1 MCSETLSKRVYW
13 VDVAKLLA
21 VVAVIMDHTYGIL
34 YSNERVA
41 YASYYSVSL
50 FILMMGVTSYWSY
63 SKNDKGVSEKVKKKC
78 WEIIAPYLV
87 ATFIYSVFADKYF
100 DFAIYVKRVICFNA
114 NGPFYYVLLYLQLLL
129 IVPIIFYFLKNTGN
143 KKYSIGIEIWGLA
156 IVLVIAGLTTNYTNI
171 LSVTGGGGKL
181 FGGTYLCLLY
191 IGMMFG
197 KYCDRISL
205 QKVSVIVLF
214 AVSLIV
220 TMLWWN
226 FISVDKLRIDVRVPF
241 GAGFNPP
248 SISLGIYAIL
258 VACTIYLF
266 EKLLINSDKLLML
279 FAKISIL
286 GKHTLYVFL
295 YHRLFLDYIFPQIPM
310 ITAIENIWFK
320 RIIYFVGM
328 VGGSMIIE
336 FILERVRK
344 LARNA
349 YA

>member
-1 MCSETLSKRVYW
+1 M
-13 VDVAKLLA
+13 
-21 VVAVIMDHTYGIL
+21 
-34 YSNERVA
+34 
-41 YASYYSVSL
+41 
-50 FILMMGVTSYWSY
+50 
-63 SKNDKGVSEKVKKKC
+63 
-78 WEIIAPYLV
+78 

-129 IVPIIFYFLKNTGN
+129 IVPIIFYFLQNTGN
-143 KKYSIGIEIWGLA
+143 KKYSIGIEILGLV

-205 QKVSVIVLF
+205 QKASVIVLF

-226 FISVDKLRIDVRVPF
+226 FISVDKLRIDARVPF

-328 VGGSMIIE
+328 VGGYDNGIHIGTSSQAGE
-336 FILERVRK
+336 ERVCIIDIYGSKGYDQKEKNRFG
-344 LARNA
+344 LYA
-349 YA
+349 YFGNDWCDNPSFAGEWADIKVISVIWKYHELNEVIQH